1 MTPERVAPD
10 ALVSDVIRDVEDA
23 GGEVE
28 VEKVRGAVNVR
39 HGRDLAPE
47 AIRGALRRL
56 GYRSISI
63 GGDRWGPGR
72 YPEPR
77 SRRAGR

>member
-1 MTPERVAPD
+1 MTPD
-10 ALVSDVIRDVEDA
+10 ALVADVMRDVEDA
-23 GGEVE
+23 GGE

-47 AIRGALRRL
+47 AIKGALKRL
-56 GYRSISI
+56 GYRSVSI
-63 GGDRWGPGR
+63 GAEWWGPGR

-77 SRRAGR
+77 SRRTGR